1 MLSYNNDFI
10 IFKSKGKLMFP
21 FLFMKNIIIYIFI
34 SFAYILLVL
43 LDKKIIQTDSKIF
56 DFLAKDYPSSVVQ
69 NYMESQK
76 KWWWVSYVTTP
87 VLIGIK
93 VLLVAFCL
101 NFVKIISEK
110 LEDVKF
116 RDILTVVLIAEFVF
130 VIAGFYK
137 FFNFYLID
145 TDYTLETLQTYYP
158 LSLINYKEA
167 ISTEKWLAYP
177 LQLANVFELMY
188 WGVLA
193 WGIWQLADKKISYQ
207 RSLGYVALTY
217 GVGLLFWVGVVCF
230 LILSVSY

>member
-1 MLSYNNDFI
+1 
-10 IFKSKGKLMFP
+10 
-21 FLFMKNIIIYIFI
+21 MKNYILFLIFI
-34 SFAYILLVL
+34 SYFILIFLE
-43 LDKKIIQTDSKIF
+43 KKYIQTDSKIF
-56 DFLAKDYPSSVVQ
+56 DFLSKDYPSSVVQ

-101 NFVKIISEK
+101 NFVKILSEK

-116 RDILTVVLIAEFVF
+116 RDILFVVLIAEFVF
-130 VIAGFYK
+130 IIAGFYK

-217 GVGLLFWVGVVCF
+217 GIGLLFWVGVVCF

>member
-1 MLSYNNDFI
+1 MRIN
-10 IFKSKGKLMFP
+10 
-21 FLFMKNIIIYIFI
+21 FLIFI
-34 SFAYILLVL
+34 SLIFINLLL
-43 LDKKIIQTDSKIF
+43 FYLESNFIRTDSKVF

-76 KWWWVSYVTTP
+76 KWWWVSYAVTP

-130 VIAGFYK
+130 IIAGFYK

-193 WGIWQLADKKISYQ
+193 WGIWQLVDKKISYQ

>member
-1 MLSYNNDFI
+1 
-10 IFKSKGKLMFP
+10 
-21 FLFMKNIIIYIFI
+21 MKNK
-34 SFAYILLVL
+34 ILLIFFLTFLLNFFVL
-43 LDKKIIQTDSKIF
+43 WVSNYFLSIDTKIF
-56 DFLAKDYPSSVVQ
+56 DFLAKDYPNDVVQ
-69 NYMESQK
+69 NYMKSQK
-76 KWWWVSYVTTP
+76 KWWWVSYAMII
-87 VLIGIK
+87 VLIVTK

-110 LEDVKF
+110 LENVKF

-130 VIAGFYK
+130 IIAGFYK

-177 LQLANVFELMY
+177 LQLVNVFELMY

-193 WGIWQLADKKISYQ
+193 WGIWQLADNKISYQ

>member
-1 MLSYNNDFI
+1 MIKNNF
-10 IFKSKGKLMFP
+10 
-21 FLFMKNIIIYIFI
+21 YIFLI
-34 SFAYILLVL
+34 VLFAHIFILYFTSYFLEINS
-43 LDKKIIQTDSKIF
+43 KII

-69 NYMESQK
+69 NYIESQK

-110 LEDVKF
+110 LENVKF

-130 VIAGFYK
+130 IIAGFYK
-137 FFNFYLID
+137 FFNFYLIE

-177 LQLANVFELMY
+177 LQLLNVFELMY

-217 GVGLLFWVGVVCF
+217 GIGLLFWVGVVCF

>member
-1 MLSYNNDFI
+1 MIKNNF
-10 IFKSKGKLMFP
+10 
-21 FLFMKNIIIYIFI
+21 YIFLI
-34 SFAYILLVL
+34 VLFAHIFILYFTSYFLEINS
-43 LDKKIIQTDSKIF
+43 KII

-110 LEDVKF
+110 LEDVQF

-177 LQLANVFELMY
+177 LQLLNVFEIMY

>member
-1 MLSYNNDFI
+1 MRNY
-10 IFKSKGKLMFP
+10 
-21 FLFMKNIIIYIFI
+21 FLCILCISIYF
-34 SFAYILLVL
+34 FLVY
-43 LDKKIIQTDSKIF
+43 LDKSYISTDSKIF

-110 LEDVKF
+110 LEDVQF

-177 LQLANVFELMY
+177 LQLLNVFELMY
-188 WGVLA
+188 WGILA

>member
-1 MLSYNNDFI
+1 MKKLLLFILI
-10 IFKSKGKLMFP
+10 IFLYS
-21 FLFMKNIIIYIFI
+21 
-34 SFAYILLVL
+34 LLTF
-43 LDKKIIQTDSKIF
+43 LDKTYITTDSKIF

-76 KWWWVSYVTTP
+76 KWWWVSYAITP

-110 LEDVKF
+110 LEDVQF

-137 FFNFYLID
+137 FFNFYLVD

-158 LSLINYKEA
+158 LSLINFKEA

-177 LQLANVFELMY
+177 LQLCNLFEVIY
-188 WGVLA
+188 WGFLA
-193 WGIWQLADKKISYQ
+193 WGIWELADKKISYIK
-207 RSLGYVALTY
+207 SFGYVALTY
-217 GVGLLFWVGVVCF
+217 GIGLLFWVGVVCF

>member
-1 MLSYNNDFI
+1 MRNY
-10 IFKSKGKLMFP
+10 
-21 FLFMKNIIIYIFI
+21 FLCILCISIYF
-34 SFAYILLVL
+34 FLVY
-43 LDKKIIQTDSKIF
+43 LDKSYISTDSKIF

-76 KWWWVSYVTTP
+76 KWWWVSYAVTP

-130 VIAGFYK
+130 IIAGFYK

-177 LQLANVFELMY
+177 LQLLNVFEIMY

-193 WGIWQLADKKISYQ
+193 WGIWQLVDKKISYQ

-217 GVGLLFWVGVVCF
+217 GIGLLFWVGVVCF

>member
-1 MLSYNNDFI
+1 MKKLLLFILI
-10 IFKSKGKLMFP
+10 IFLYS
-21 FLFMKNIIIYIFI
+21 
-34 SFAYILLVL
+34 LLTF
-43 LDKKIIQTDSKIF
+43 LDKTYITTDSKIF

-69 NYMESQK
+69 NYMDSQK
-76 KWWWVSYVTTP
+76 KWWWVGYAVTP
-87 VLIGIK
+87 VLIGVK

-110 LEDVKF
+110 VEQIKF
-116 RDILTVVLIAEFVF
+116 RDILTVVLIAELVF
-130 VIAGFYK
+130 IVAGFYK

-158 LSLINYKEA
+158 LSLINFKEA
-167 ISTEKWLAYP
+167 ISTEKWAAYP
-177 LQLANVFELMY
+177 LQLINLFELVY

-193 WGIWQLADKKISYQ
+193 WGIWELADKKISFPK
-207 RSLGYVALTY
+207 SFGLVALTY

>member
-1 MLSYNNDFI
+1 MKFLFKHKVKKIFSLI
-10 IFKSKGKLMFP
+10 IFSSL
-21 FLFMKNIIIYIFI
+21 
-34 SFAYILLVL
+34 ILLIF
-43 LDKKIIQTDSKIF
+43 LDKTYISTDSKIF

-69 NYMESQK
+69 SYMESQK
-76 KWWWVSYVTTP
+76 KWWWVSYVITP
-87 VLIGIK
+87 IMIGIK

-110 LEDVKF
+110 LEQVKF
-116 RDILTVVLIAEFVF
+116 RDILTIVLMAEFVF

-137 FFNFYLID
+137 FFNFYLIE

-158 LSLINYKEA
+158 LSLINFKDA

-177 LQLANVFELMY
+177 LQLCNVFELFY
-188 WGVLA
+188 WGILA
-193 WGIWQLADKKISYQ
+193 WGIWELAEKKISYQ

-217 GVGLLFWVGVVCF
+217 GLGLLFWVGVVCF

>member
-1 MLSYNNDFI
+1 MIKNNF
-10 IFKSKGKLMFP
+10 
-21 FLFMKNIIIYIFI
+21 YIFLI
-34 SFAYILLVL
+34 VLFAHIFILYFTSYFLEINS
-43 LDKKIIQTDSKIF
+43 KII

-69 NYMESQK
+69 NYIESQK
-76 KWWWVSYVTTP
+76 KWWWVSYAVTP

-130 VIAGFYK
+130 IIAGFYK

-167 ISTEKWLAYP
+167 ISTEKWLANP
-177 LQLANVFELMY
+177 
-188 WGVLA
+188 
-193 WGIWQLADKKISYQ
+193 
-207 RSLGYVALTY
+207 
-217 GVGLLFWVGVVCF
+217 
-230 LILSVSY
+230 

>member
-1 MLSYNNDFI
+1 MNKNNLLLSLTI
-10 IFKSKGKLMFP
+10 IFFYLILTFVDKT
-21 FLFMKNIIIYIFI
+21 FI
-34 SFAYILLVL
+34 VSE
-43 LDKKIIQTDSKIF
+43 SKIF
-56 DFLAKDYPSSVVQ
+56 DYLANKYPSSVVQ

-130 VIAGFYK
+130 IIAGFYK

-158 LSLINYKEA
+158 LSLINFKEA

-177 LQLANVFELMY
+177 LQLLNVFELMY

>member
-1 MLSYNNDFI
+1 
-10 IFKSKGKLMFP
+10 
-21 FLFMKNIIIYIFI
+21 MKN
-34 SFAYILLVL
+34 SFFFLLILVLTILVL
-43 LDKKIIQTDSKIF
+43 LLDKTYISTDSKIF

-116 RDILTVVLIAEFVF
+116 RDILFVVLIAEFVF

-137 FFNFYLID
+137 FFNFYLVE

-158 LSLINYKEA
+158 LSLINFKEA

-177 LQLANVFELMY
+177 LQLANIFEIMY

>member
-1 MLSYNNDFI
+1 
-10 IFKSKGKLMFP
+10 
-21 FLFMKNIIIYIFI
+21 MKNA
-34 SFAYILLVL
+34 SLLLLVIFFSL
-43 LDKKIIQTDSKIF
+43 ILIYLDKTYITTDSKIF

-69 NYMESQK
+69 NYMDSQK

-130 VIAGFYK
+130 IIAGFYK

-217 GVGLLFWVGVVCF
+217 GIGLLFWVGVVCF

>member
-1 MLSYNNDFI
+1 MKKLLLFILI
-10 IFKSKGKLMFP
+10 IFLYS
-21 FLFMKNIIIYIFI
+21 
-34 SFAYILLVL
+34 LLTF
-43 LDKKIIQTDSKIF
+43 LDKTYITTDSKIF

-76 KWWWVSYVTTP
+76 KWWWVSYVATP
-87 VLIGIK
+87 FLIGIK

-110 LEDVKF
+110 LEQVKF
-116 RDILTVVLIAEFVF
+116 RDILTVVLMAEFVF

-137 FFNFYLID
+137 FFNFYLIE

-158 LSLINYKEA
+158 LSLINFKEA

-177 LQLANVFELMY
+177 LQLCNLFELIY

-207 RSLGYVALTY
+207 KSLGYVALTY
-217 GVGLLFWVGVVCF
+217 GIGLLFWVGVVCF

>member
-1 MLSYNNDFI
+1 MNKNNLLLSLTI
-10 IFKSKGKLMFP
+10 IFFYLILTFVDKT
-21 FLFMKNIIIYIFI
+21 FI
-34 SFAYILLVL
+34 VSE
-43 LDKKIIQTDSKIF
+43 SKIF
-56 DFLAKDYPSSVVQ
+56 DYLANKYPSSVVQ
-69 NYMESQK
+69 NYMDSQK

-87 VLIGIK
+87 VLISIK

-110 LEDVKF
+110 LEDLQF

-130 VIAGFYK
+130 IIAGFYK

-158 LSLINYKEA
+158 LSLINFKEA

-177 LQLANVFELMY
+177 LQLLNVFEIMY

-193 WGIWQLADKKISYQ
+193 WGIWQLVDKKISYQ

-217 GVGLLFWVGVVCF
+217 GIGLLFWVGVVCF

>member
-1 MLSYNNDFI
+1 M
-10 IFKSKGKLMFP
+10 
-21 FLFMKNIIIYIFI
+21 MKNIILYITLILFTHLFIFI
-34 SFAYILLVL
+34 FNTYINS
-43 LDKKIIQTDSKIF
+43 DSKIF
-56 DFLAKDYPSSVVQ
+56 DLLAKDYPSSVVQ

-76 KWWWVSYVTTP
+76 KWWWVSYATTP

-93 VLLVAFCL
+93 VLLVTFCL

-116 RDILTVVLIAEFVF
+116 RDILFVVLIAEFVF

-137 FFNFYLID
+137 FFNFYLVE

-158 LSLINYKEA
+158 LSLINFKEA

-177 LQLANVFELMY
+177 LQLCNLFELMY

-193 WGIWQLADKKISYQ
+193 WGIWELADKKISYQ

-217 GVGLLFWVGVVCF
+217 GIGLLFWVGVVCF
-230 LILSVSY
+230 LDRKSVV

>member
-1 MLSYNNDFI
+1 
-10 IFKSKGKLMFP
+10 
-21 FLFMKNIIIYIFI
+21 MKNA
-34 SFAYILLVL
+34 SLLLLVIFFSL
-43 LDKKIIQTDSKIF
+43 ILIYLDKTYITTDSKIF

-69 NYMESQK
+69 NYMDSQK
-76 KWWWVSYVTTP
+76 RWWWVSYVTTP

-130 VIAGFYK
+130 IIAGFYK

-177 LQLANVFELMY
+177 LQLVNVFELMY

-193 WGIWQLADKKISYQ
+193 WGIWQLADNKISYL
-207 RSLGYVALTY
+207 RSFGYVALTY
-217 GVGLLFWVGVVCF
+217 GIGLLFWVGVVCF

>member
-1 MLSYNNDFI
+1 MKKLLLFILI
-10 IFKSKGKLMFP
+10 IF
-21 FLFMKNIIIYIFI
+21 IY
-34 SFAYILLVL
+34 SLLTF
-43 LDKKIIQTDSKIF
+43 LDKTYITTDSKIF

-76 KWWWVSYVTTP
+76 KWWWVSYTVTP

-110 LEDVKF
+110 LEQVKF
-116 RDILTVVLIAEFVF
+116 RDILTIVLMAEFVF

-158 LSLINYKEA
+158 LSLINFKDA

-177 LQLANVFELMY
+177 LQLCNVFELFY
-188 WGVLA
+188 WGILA
-193 WGIWQLADKKISYQ
+193 WGIWELADKKISYIK
-207 RSLGYVALTY
+207 SLGYVALTY
-217 GVGLLFWVGVVCF
+217 GIGLLFWVGVVCF

>member
-1 MLSYNNDFI
+1 MIKNNF
-10 IFKSKGKLMFP
+10 
-21 FLFMKNIIIYIFI
+21 YIFLI
-34 SFAYILLVL
+34 VLFAHIFILYFTSYFLEINS
-43 LDKKIIQTDSKIF
+43 KII

-110 LEDVKF
+110 LEDVQF

-130 VIAGFYK
+130 IIAGFYK

-217 GVGLLFWVGVVCF
+217 GIGLLFWVGVVCF

>member
-1 MLSYNNDFI
+1 MRIN
-10 IFKSKGKLMFP
+10 
-21 FLFMKNIIIYIFI
+21 FLIFI
-34 SFAYILLVL
+34 SLIFINLLL
-43 LDKKIIQTDSKIF
+43 FYLESNFIRTDSKVF

-69 NYMESQK
+69 SYMESQK
-76 KWWWVSYVTTP
+76 KWWWVSYAVTP

-130 VIAGFYK
+130 IIAGFYK

-177 LQLANVFELMY
+177 VQLANVFELMY

>member
-1 MLSYNNDFI
+1 MNKNNLLLSLTI
-10 IFKSKGKLMFP
+10 IFFYLILTFVDKT
-21 FLFMKNIIIYIFI
+21 FI
-34 SFAYILLVL
+34 VSE
-43 LDKKIIQTDSKIF
+43 SKIF
-56 DFLAKDYPSSVVQ
+56 DYLANKYPSSVVQ

-130 VIAGFYK
+130 IIAGFYK

-177 LQLANVFELMY
+177 LQLCNLFEVIY
-188 WGVLA
+188 WGFLA
-193 WGIWQLADKKISYQ
+193 WGIWELADKKISYFK
-207 RSLGYVALTY
+207 SFGYVALIY
-217 GVGLLFWVGVVCF
+217 GIGLLFWVGVVCF

>member
-1 MLSYNNDFI
+1 
-10 IFKSKGKLMFP
+10 
-21 FLFMKNIIIYIFI
+21 MKNYILFLIFI
-34 SFAYILLVL
+34 SYFILIFLE
-43 LDKKIIQTDSKIF
+43 KKYIQTDSKIF
-56 DFLAKDYPSSVVQ
+56 DFLSKDYPSSVVQ
-69 NYMESQK
+69 NYMDSQK

-110 LEDVKF
+110 LENVKF

-130 VIAGFYK
+130 IIAGFYK
-137 FFNFYLID
+137 FFNFYLIE

-177 LQLANVFELMY
+177 LQLLNVFEIMY

-193 WGIWQLADKKISYQ
+193 WGISQLVDKKIS
-207 RSLGYVALTY
+207 
-217 GVGLLFWVGVVCF
+217 
-230 LILSVSY
+230 

>member
-1 MLSYNNDFI
+1 
-10 IFKSKGKLMFP
+10 
-21 FLFMKNIIIYIFI
+21 MKN
-34 SFAYILLVL
+34 SFFFLLILVLTILVL
-43 LDKKIIQTDSKIF
+43 LLDKTYISTDSKIF

-87 VLIGIK
+87 ILIGIK

-110 LEDVKF
+110 LENVKF

-130 VIAGFYK
+130 IIAGFYK

-217 GVGLLFWVGVVCF
+217 GIGLLFWVGVVCF

>member
-1 MLSYNNDFI
+1 MRNY
-10 IFKSKGKLMFP
+10 
-21 FLFMKNIIIYIFI
+21 FLCILCISIYF
-34 SFAYILLVL
+34 FFVY
-43 LDKKIIQTDSKIF
+43 LDKSYISTDSKIF

-110 LEDVKF
+110 LEDVQF

-130 VIAGFYK
+130 IIAGFYK

>member
-1 MLSYNNDFI
+1 MNKNNLLLSLTI
-10 IFKSKGKLMFP
+10 IFFYLILTFVDKT
-21 FLFMKNIIIYIFI
+21 FI
-34 SFAYILLVL
+34 VSE
-43 LDKKIIQTDSKIF
+43 SKIF
-56 DFLAKDYPSSVVQ
+56 DYLANKYPSSVVQ

-130 VIAGFYK
+130 IIAGFYK

-158 LSLINYKEA
+158 LSLINFKEA

-217 GVGLLFWVGVVCF
+217 GIGLLFWVGVVCF

>member
-1 MLSYNNDFI
+1 
-10 IFKSKGKLMFP
+10 
-21 FLFMKNIIIYIFI
+21 MKN
-34 SFAYILLVL
+34 ILLVL
-43 LDKKIIQTDSKIF
+43 NFILLYVLITFLDKTYITTDSKIF